1 MCWPDSIRISVT
13 NKGDERRHF
22 HKMFSK
28 WFEQIIRR
36 KCKGVKTMHADKW
49 NKLSVFYS
57 IQTTKFDNLKKMKCF
72 KQSDAYTNIITVTNG
87 YLTFIKCKMRIFL
100 SILGEL
106 TQQIM
111 QHSIFRIDI
120 KPAKISSA
128 AYNQQEGETTM

>member
-1 MCWPDSIRISVT
+1 MAYKLVCWPDSIRISVT

-57 IQTTKFDNLKKMKCF
+57 IQTTKFDNLKKMECF

-87 YLTFIKCKMRIFL
+87 YLTNIYKM
-100 SILGEL
+100 
-106 TQQIM
+106 
-111 QHSIFRIDI
+111 
-120 KPAKISSA
+120 
-128 AYNQQEGETTM
+128 